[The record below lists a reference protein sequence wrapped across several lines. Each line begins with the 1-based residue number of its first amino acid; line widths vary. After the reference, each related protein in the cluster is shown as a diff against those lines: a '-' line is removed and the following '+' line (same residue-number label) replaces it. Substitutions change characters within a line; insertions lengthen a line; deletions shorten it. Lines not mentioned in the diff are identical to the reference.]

1 VHQATL
7 DKHPLHQHRLQ
18 VRKRH
23 TQKLV
28 TLR

>member
-1 VHQATL
+1 VHRATL